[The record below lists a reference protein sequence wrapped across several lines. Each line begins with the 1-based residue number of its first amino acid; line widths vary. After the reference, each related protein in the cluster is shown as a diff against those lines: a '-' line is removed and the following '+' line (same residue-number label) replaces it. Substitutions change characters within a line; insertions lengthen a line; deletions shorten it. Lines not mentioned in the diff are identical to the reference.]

1 MPAIPVL
8 KPSAFNLRQ
17 GSNREDSMGTDA
29 GGAGLHRTAMEATPQ
44 RDHTAS
50 FEAAVSDEMRLAIPL
65 LARSPSRPA
74 PRSRGLESQS
84 ARTASSDSA
93 AAGLRSA
100 TFSAHTAVIDN

>member
-8 KPSAFNLRQ
+8 YPSAFNLRQ

-65 LARSPSRPA
+65 LGGHRPIPGERKPQSPSRPA

-93 AAGLRSA
+93 A
-100 TFSAHTAVIDN
+100 

>member
-1 MPAIPVL
+1 
-8 KPSAFNLRQ
+8 
-17 GSNREDSMGTDA
+17 MGTDA

-50 FEAAVSDEMRLAIPL
+50 LKPPYQMKCAWLYHYWRDHRLIPVDRHL
-65 LARSPSRPA
+65 RSPSRPA

>member
-1 MPAIPVL
+1 
-8 KPSAFNLRQ
+8 
-17 GSNREDSMGTDA
+17 MGTDA

-65 LARSPSRPA
+65 LARSPPHPVDRHLRSPSRPA